1 MVQQVCSVALIKIHL
16 QFTIAKEH
24 AGRKVRPQLD
34 PHFETV
40 MGLPSATTIYDL
52 RAANQSL
59 PMSAVHK
66 QWWLALDLQVGTPAI
81 QILEPAVA
89 RVRGHPFVV
98 VVAAR
103 ATNRQPISSMR
114 REPSAFETIGRAPC
128 LCKECRRP
136 GHDVRNCPVLRP
148 LMGGNQKGGDGGG
161 EN

>member
-1 MVQQVCSVALIKIHL
+1 MNPPPEA
-16 QFTIAKEH
+16 
-24 AGRKVRPQLD
+24 
-34 PHFETV
+34 
-40 MGLPSATTIYDL
+40 TIYDL

-89 RVRGHPFVV
+89 RVRERPSVA
-98 VVAAR
+98 VVAAC
-103 ATNRQPISSMR
+103 ATNRQPISSTR
-114 REPSAFETIGRAPC
+114 REPSAFETIGRAPR
-128 LCKECRRP
+128 LCKECKRP
-136 GHDVRNCPVLRP
+136 RHDVHNCSVLRP

>member
-1 MVQQVCSVALIKIHL
+1 
-16 QFTIAKEH
+16 
-24 AGRKVRPQLD
+24 
-34 PHFETV
+34 
-40 MGLPSATTIYDL
+40 MGLPSVTTIYDV

-89 RVRGHPFVV
+89 RVRGRPSVAA
-98 VVAAR
+98 VAAR
-103 ATNRQPISSMR
+103 ATSRQPISSTR
-114 REPSAFETIGRAPC
+114 REPNAFETIGRAPR
-128 LCKECRRP
+128 LCKECRKP

-148 LMGGNQKGGDGGG
+148 LMGGNQKGGDRGG